1 MREEVA
7 QLETQFTDVFGS
19 WQEQN
24 ADAPA
29 AFQRG
34 DRLITLRDLYAEL
47 TLVRGALLEEQQ
59 QLKLR
64 LAERFHFRQRL
75 LQLYEPAT

>member
-7 QLETQFTDVFGS
+7 QLEAEFAEVFGT
-19 WQEQN
+19 WQEHN

-34 DRLITLRDLYAEL
+34 ERRITPRDLYAEL

-75 LQLYEPAT
+75 LQLYEPTS